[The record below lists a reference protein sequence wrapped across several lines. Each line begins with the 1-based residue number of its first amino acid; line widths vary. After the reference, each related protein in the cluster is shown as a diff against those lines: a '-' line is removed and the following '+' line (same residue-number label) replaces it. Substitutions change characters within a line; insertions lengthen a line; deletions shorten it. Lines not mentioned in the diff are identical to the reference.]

1 MGRWYLINLYT
12 LSSFKD
18 THLLL
23 PWSDLKI
30 KYGIFWEVF
39 PKGGRGGPLFP
50 KLEAKIPPKRDFFE
64 KNKIAPYGL
73 VCKINT
79 KIFFWIRGSQKGGVG
94 GGPTF
99 GKNSQIISFFSF
111 DSVPYAVS
119 CLHLKY
125 LWHVHTKVLSQCRP
139 GCGRG
144 GGHEDQGKKH
154 LGKKIAGHLGES
166 AAMWSFEGF
175 REER

>member
-18 THLLL
+18 THLLS

-50 KLEAKIPPKRDFFE
+50 NLEAKIPPKSDFFE

-73 VCKINT
+73 KCKINT
-79 KIFFWIRGSQKGGVG
+79 KNFFGIRGSQKGGGVR
-94 GGPTF
+94 TF
-99 GKNSQIISFFSF
+99 EKNSQIISFFF
-111 DSVPYAVS
+111 VESVPNPSWRWALY
-119 CLHLKY
+119 HF
-125 LWHVHTKVLSQCRP
+125 HVHP
-139 GCGRG
+139 GTLPLCLPIMRRWDLNGDLIRRTI
-144 GGHEDQGKKH
+144 
-154 LGKKIAGHLGES
+154 L
-166 AAMWSFEGF
+166 F
-175 REER
+175 